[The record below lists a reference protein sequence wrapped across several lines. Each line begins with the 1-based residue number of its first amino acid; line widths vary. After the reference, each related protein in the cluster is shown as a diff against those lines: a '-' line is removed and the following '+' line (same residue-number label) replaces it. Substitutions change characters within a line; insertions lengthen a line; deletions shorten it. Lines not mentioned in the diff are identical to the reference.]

1 MRLSPL
7 DIQHMEFER
16 GVSGYRRAQVRAF
29 LERVASEREEL
40 LKELQALRDEIAE
53 QHKRIETLESAEN
66 DLRQAVIAAERIGN
80 QMKDNARREAELI
93 LERAESERKGVESDV
108 ARLRTLRDDFR
119 EQFRGMLQAYRQ
131 SLDAV
136 GPGRGGG
143 SQSASHGPSERGS
156 DPPAVEAGPDPVSE
170 HDLHESSDD

>member
-29 LERVASEREEL
+29 LERVASEREDL

-53 QHKRIETLESAEN
+53 QQQRIETLESAET

-80 QMKDNARREAELI
+80 HMKDNARREAELI
-93 LERAESERKGVESDV
+93 LERAEAERKAVESDV

-136 GPGRGGG
+136 GPARGGG
-143 SQSASHGPSERGS
+143 AQPTSRGTPEQVS
-156 DPPAVEAGPDPVSE
+156 DPAAVEARPDPVSE

>member
-16 GVSGYRRAQVRAF
+16 GVSGYKRSQVRAF
-29 LERVASEREEL
+29 LERVAAEREEL
-40 LKELQALRDEIAE
+40 LKELQALRDEVEE
-53 QHKRIETLESAEN
+53 QERRIESLESAET

-93 LERAESERKGVESDV
+93 LEGAEAERKSVEADV
-108 ARLRTLRDDFR
+108 ARLKTLRDDFR

-136 GPGRGGG
+136 G
-143 SQSASHGPSERGS
+143 SSRGS
-156 DPPAVEAGPDPVSE
+156 RSRDAKPVAPAPPPPPEAVSE
-170 HDLHESSDD
+170 QDLHDSGEDA

>member
-16 GVSGYRRAQVRAF
+16 GVSGYRRAQVRSF
-29 LERVASEREEL
+29 LERVAAEREEL
-40 LKELQALRDEIAE
+40 LKELQGLRDELAE
-53 QHKRIETLESAEN
+53 QQRRVEALESAEA

-93 LERAESERKGVESDV
+93 VERAAADRAAAETDV

-119 EQFRGMLQAYRQ
+119 EQFRGMLRAYLQ
-131 SLDAV
+131 SLDAAA
-136 GPGRGGG
+136 
-143 SQSASHGPSERGS
+143 SQAPDDARS
-156 DPPAVEAGPDPVSE
+156 DATEGPDEALSE
-170 HDLHESSDD
+170 DDLHEGGA